1 IQSILSS
8 GKYRTSAISSNIT
21 YVSHVY
27 THNFL
32 AYSPH
37 DDLLIFIEPKHH
49 LYVYDAQTIRLIVNL
64 TTTDVIYATSST
76 SFSVSDRRDLF
87 FIYESRL
94 ESGLL
99 SLRVCEVIFNK
110 FKLSFEDK
118 NCIKT
123 LLIHS
128 NKNDMHVNGLTIKRN
143 HAKTEK
149 SILFISTDIGL
160 IYSIFNTYTG
170 ILIHE
175 PVILN
180 GTLNEGNIVITP
192 SGIVYYANKQEHTI
206 HELRITQDFRVRY
219 GKIIKSSAIKAPF
232 GLIADECNHL
242 FIATKLM
249 ILIMYV
255 EKYTTIRSVLPKTS
269 DLPITIERLNSTT
282 YVYVTVKENSGK
294 IPTTWTFNFLS
305 FIDPEKPVVYTRRP
319 ETFSD
324 DDTTS
329 ISNTDVSTNTL
340 DEYSQLSTFD
350 SLFSSITQLSTS
362 HEDKDHDKQITQ
374 ENLEMNEDKLPFS
387 SSSISNEDYIEY
399 LHSPMST
406 STSLETTSMTNPFDM
421 TRSMFL
427 SDEKPSN
434 ADLSIDKI
442 YDHTDRLVENAFN
455 TKHVSPTIS
464 SHEPLT
470 TKKESFVTEFNL
482 VHQSDQ
488 SFSSFD
494 NIEPTQLP
502 STVIHENTTLSMSK
516 YFSNINVSHSS
527 SDFELLATPSDP
539 SVLEINDNQIHSS
552 SLKTSDVMIP
562 NILLDTTL
570 LQNQS
575 YSTTTMS
582 FNYNLH
588 DDLNDEFQVIT
599 NQSIKNIQNETL
611 FMTVTNFI
619 HTEMENENNQTN
631 SSSISTDVNIS
642 TTLHSSSPFVVS
654 STVPILTINSQLS
667 SPLHPSLSHSS
678 TTLTKI
684 NRLSSSKYFS
694 ATTTTISAPPTMLP
708 PSSINLLQTTDLST
722 SSDITEKNSISIFF
736 DESFSSSYTSTTSS
750 LSSTATNDQFISKFS
765 NIFYDESL
773 TSTISLE
780 SSTTD
785 YTILSTIVTTS
796 TNLDL
801 TTTVQTNEY
810 SSLRLETTNDEQNL
824 VITNEDSEI
833 HTSFQSSSEITSTIF
848 LDVHNSETEH
858 STLVVTYPSTR
869 SRRPTRRRT
878 SKLSTISTTTSTKS
892 TDVYRTRRRKITHWK
907 SRISTVNTSTSLV
920 RTSTINHQF
929 LTSTP
934 FSIDRSNST
943 SLQQQMI
950 VIKPSININSSNTLL
965 SNELFN
971 KLFNS
976 TTNSSTEKI
985 IYFNLLDIP
994 PSSWNLALNTNE
1006 SIVFDI
1012 AVPSSSYSSNFHRTT
1027 NLTITNVEANR
1038 LSTNII
1044 GSPVNLQVDKVQ
1056 AKKFSLAMNQ
1066 GNNET
1071 NQSLSDV
1078 IIGYIKTEQ
1087 FELKLTKLD
1096 NMNMHIQQIDSE
1108 TAEIYFDSQFCTDE
1122 NNLEINLKLSKA
1134 GTVRYGNRTPSHIGP
1149 VFTRLHMLR
1158 QSCDLDQPLRFFFD
1172 ICQSENPCLNG
1183 GTCESL
1189 LPDYDNKFSSLKKT
1203 TEVHYQCICPLYITG
1218 EHCQYLRYP
1227 FGYCVNGGNLVEIV
1241 DLNINS
1247 KQKCL
1252 CPQGFQGDHCEDNID
1267 DCINIKCSNHGI
1279 CLDDINSY
1287 RCSCFDGYYGNECEE
1302 RRVEMLLI
1310 QVASKSFASVA
1321 ILLIISIGCLVIA
1334 SDIHT
1339 YLTRKQTKRY
1349 RSNKIPRVAS
1359 ELFENSVLLLG
1370 FSDAP
1375 MEMSDLS
1382 AINIKRQSKKIK
1394 QYSMNIGKKS
1404 GYRSI
1409 TRGKYIK
1416 TLRKPTSKS
1425 YILSNPTYQKI

>member
-1 IQSILSS
+1 
-8 GKYRTSAISSNIT
+8 
-21 YVSHVY
+21 
-27 THNFL
+27 
-32 AYSPH
+32 
-37 DDLLIFIEPKHH
+37 
-49 LYVYDAQTIRLIVNL
+49 
-64 TTTDVIYATSST
+64 
-76 SFSVSDRRDLF
+76 
-87 FIYESRL
+87 
-94 ESGLL
+94 
-99 SLRVCEVIFNK
+99 
-110 FKLSFEDK
+110 
-118 NCIKT
+118 
-123 LLIHS
+123 
-128 NKNDMHVNGLTIKRN
+128 
-143 HAKTEK
+143 
-149 SILFISTDIGL
+149 
-160 IYSIFNTYTG
+160 
-170 ILIHE
+170 
-175 PVILN
+175 
-180 GTLNEGNIVITP
+180 
-192 SGIVYYANKQEHTI
+192 
-206 HELRITQDFRVRY
+206 
-219 GKIIKSSAIKAPF
+219 
-232 GLIADECNHL
+232 
-242 FIATKLM
+242 
-249 ILIMYV
+249 
-255 EKYTTIRSVLPKTS
+255 
-269 DLPITIERLNSTT
+269 
-282 YVYVTVKENSGK
+282 
-294 IPTTWTFNFLS
+294 
-305 FIDPEKPVVYTRRP
+305 
-319 ETFSD
+319 
-324 DDTTS
+324 
-329 ISNTDVSTNTL
+329 
-340 DEYSQLSTFD
+340 
-350 SLFSSITQLSTS
+350 
-362 HEDKDHDKQITQ
+362 
-374 ENLEMNEDKLPFS
+374 MNEDKLPFS

-442 YDHTDRLVENAFN
+442 YYLTDRLVENASN

-502 STVIHENTTLSMSK
+502 STVIHENATLSMPK

-708 PSSINLLQTTDLST
+708 SSSINLLQTTDLST

-1134 GTVRYGNRTPSHIGP
+1134 G
-1149 VFTRLHMLR
+1149 
-1158 QSCDLDQPLRFFFD
+1158 
-1172 ICQSENPCLNG
+1172 
-1183 GTCESL
+1183 
-1189 LPDYDNKFSSLKKT
+1189 KT
-1203 TEVHYQCICPLYITG
+1203 TYFC
-1218 EHCQYLRYP
+1218 
-1227 FGYCVNGGNLVEIV
+1227 
-1241 DLNINS
+1241 
-1247 KQKCL
+1247 
-1252 CPQGFQGDHCEDNID
+1252 
-1267 DCINIKCSNHGI
+1267 
-1279 CLDDINSY
+1279 
-1287 RCSCFDGYYGNECEE
+1287 
-1302 RRVEMLLI
+1302 
-1310 QVASKSFASVA
+1310 
-1321 ILLIISIGCLVIA
+1321 
-1334 SDIHT
+1334 
-1339 YLTRKQTKRY
+1339 
-1349 RSNKIPRVAS
+1349 
-1359 ELFENSVLLLG
+1359 
-1370 FSDAP
+1370 
-1375 MEMSDLS
+1375 
-1382 AINIKRQSKKIK
+1382 
-1394 QYSMNIGKKS
+1394 
-1404 GYRSI
+1404 
-1409 TRGKYIK
+1409 
-1416 TLRKPTSKS
+1416 
-1425 YILSNPTYQKI
+1425 